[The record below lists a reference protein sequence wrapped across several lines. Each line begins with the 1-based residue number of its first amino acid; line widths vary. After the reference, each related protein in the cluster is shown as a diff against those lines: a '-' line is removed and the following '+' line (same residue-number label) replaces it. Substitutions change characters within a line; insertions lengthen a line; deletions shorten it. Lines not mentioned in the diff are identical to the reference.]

1 MSIQATQYI
10 CQFIGDWEFESPVH
24 PDPDYEPSTEP
35 SSEDFTSDEDE
46 NENIEHL
53 DHQMF
58 NDDYESPVT
67 YDNFTV

>member
-10 CQFIGDWEFESPVH
+10 CQFIGDWEFESPVPA

-46 NENIEHL
+46 TIEHP
-53 DHQMF
+53 MF